1 MSPVA
6 GPPALDEFRTP
17 RPIAGWRVVA
27 TAFWL
32 AVFAWGLGFYSLS
45 LYVHQLGEAGWS
57 GTLLSAAT
65 TGYFLLGAAAIQVV
79 ERAAARFGRRRVA
92 LAGVLLLAGG
102 VAALPRAGH
111 PALLLGAYAVMA
123 LGWAA
128 TSGTAISHVIGQ
140 WFEQRRG
147 LALNL
152 ALTGASASGFLVIP
166 PMAWAV
172 AHWGVGDGLAG
183 VAGVLAV
190 VTVAVVAWNL
200 PEPAGGGTAGGQGA
214 PGSAHARGA
223 DDEQDRQ
230 DVGDSQGAHGERE
243 APRTQGT
250 HGASAATAASLAAEP
265 LARVTALFAIGWLA
279 QVAFLSQQMPL
290 LVPKVGVA
298 AATAAVAATT
308 AASLVGRLLLST
320 VIDRIDH
327 RLATAASYAV
337 QAVGMVLLLV
347 SDAPGLVLVGC
358 CLFGL
363 SVGNVITLPAIFAQR
378 EFAPVRY
385 GAVVNRVWTVGQ
397 TLFAL
402 GPIGAGA
409 LLAATGTPAWTIA
422 ACLVM
427 QLAAAALCAGRRR
440 QRPWVS

>member
-32 AVFAWGLGFYSLS
+32 AVFAWGLGVYSLS

-79 ERAAARFGRRRVA
+79 ERAAAAFGRRRVA

-172 AHWGVGDGLAG
+172 AHWGVADGLAW
-183 VAGVLAV
+183 VAAALAV
-190 VTVAVVAWNL
+190 VTVAVVAANL
-200 PEPAGGGTAGGQGA
+200 PEPAGRGTAGALGA
-214 PGSAHARGA
+214 PGSVRATDANDGQHEQH
-223 DDEQDRQ
+223 EQDA
-230 DVGDSQGAHGERE
+230 QGAQ
-243 APRTQGT
+243 T
-250 HGASAATAASLAAEP
+250 ATATAAEP

-308 AASLVGRLLLST
+308 AASLVGRLLLAT

-337 QAVGMVLLLV
+337 QAAGMALLLV
-347 SDAPGLVLVGC
+347 SDAPVAVLVGC

-378 EFAPVRY
+378 EFAPARY

-409 LLAATGTPAWTIA
+409 LIAATGTPAWTLA
-422 ACLVM
+422 ACLAM
-427 QLAAAALCAGRRR
+427 QLTAAALCAAPRR
-440 QRPWVS
+440 QCPRAS

>member
-79 ERAAARFGRRRVA
+79 ERAAAAFGRRRVA

-200 PEPAGGGTAGGQGA
+200 PEPAGRRGGAGPA
-214 PGSAHARGA
+214 P
-223 DDEQDRQ
+223 
-230 DVGDSQGAHGERE
+230 
-243 APRTQGT
+243 APE
-250 HGASAATAASLAAEP
+250 AATAGVASRHEP
-265 LARVTALFAIGWLA
+265 LGRVTALFAIGWLA

-320 VIDRIDH
+320 VIDRVDH
-327 RLATAASYAV
+327 RAATATSYAV
-337 QAVGMVLLLV
+337 QAVGMALLLV
-347 SDAPGLVLVGC
+347 SDAPGVVLVGC

-363 SVGNVITLPAIFAQR
+363 SVGNVITLPAVFAQR
-378 EFAPVRY
+378 DFAPGRY

-409 LLAATGTPAWTIA
+409 LIAATGSPAWTIA
-422 ACLVM
+422 ACGAA
-427 QLAAAALCAGRRR
+427 QIAAATLCLGRRAR
-440 QRPWVS
+440 AARPL

>member
-1 MSPVA
+1 MTPVA

-172 AHWGVGDGLAG
+172 AHWGVGDGLAW

-190 VTVAVVAWNL
+190 VTVVVVAWNL
-200 PEPAGGGTAGGQGA
+200 PEPAGRGTVGGQGA
-214 PGSAHARGA
+214 PGGQGPQTANASATATA
-223 DDEQDRQ
+223 TATATA
-230 DVGDSQGAHGERE
+230 SAS
-243 APRTQGT
+243 
-250 HGASAATAASLAAEP
+250 ASAAAAAAAAASLATEP

-298 AATAAVAATT
+298 AATAAVASTT

-402 GPIGAGA
+402 GPMGAGA

-427 QLAAAALCAGRRR
+427 QLAAAALCAGRPSRDAAAR
-440 QRPWVS
+440 

>member
-1 MSPVA
+1 MNA
-6 GPPALDEFRTP
+6 PAPRLDEFRTP

-27 TAFWL
+27 TAFWM

-45 LYVHQLGEAGWS
+45 LYVHRLGEAGWS

-65 TGYFLLGAAAIQVV
+65 TGYFLLGAAAIQGV

-111 PALLLGAYAVMA
+111 PALLLAAYATMA

-172 AHWGVGDGLAG
+172 AHWGVADGLAG
-183 VAGVLAV
+183 VAAVLAV
-190 VTVAVVAWNL
+190 ATLAAVAWNL
-200 PEPAGGGTAGGQGA
+200 PEPAGRGAVGAGADAGHPGAGTGAGGAQA
-214 PGSAHARGA
+214 
-223 DDEQDRQ
+223 
-230 DVGDSQGAHGERE
+230 SQGPADANASNT
-243 APRTQGT
+243 APSPTVAR
-250 HGASAATAASLAAEP
+250 ATEP

-298 AATAAVAATT
+298 AA
-308 AASLVGRLLLST
+308 
-320 VIDRIDH
+320 
-327 RLATAASYAV
+327 
-337 QAVGMVLLLV
+337 
-347 SDAPGLVLVGC
+347 
-358 CLFGL
+358 
-363 SVGNVITLPAIFAQR
+363 
-378 EFAPVRY
+378 
-385 GAVVNRVWTVGQ
+385 
-397 TLFAL
+397 
-402 GPIGAGA
+402 
-409 LLAATGTPAWTIA
+409 
-422 ACLVM
+422 
-427 QLAAAALCAGRRR
+427 
-440 QRPWVS
+440 

>member
-1 MSPVA
+1 MTPVA

-190 VTVAVVAWNL
+190 VTVVVVAWNL
-200 PEPAGGGTAGGQGA
+200 PEPAGRGMAGGKGAQDGQGPQTA
-214 PGSAHARGA
+214 
-223 DDEQDRQ
+223 Q
-230 DVGDSQGAHGERE
+230 
-243 APRTQGT
+243 T
-250 HGASAATAASLAAEP
+250 ASANANANANAASLAAEP
-265 LARVTALFAIGWLA
+265 LARITALFAIGWLA

-378 EFAPVRY
+378 EFAPGRY

-427 QLAAAALCAGRRR
+427 QLAAAALCAGRPSGGAAAR
-440 QRPWVS
+440 

>member
-1 MSPVA
+1 MNA
-6 GPPALDEFRTP
+6 PAPRLDEFRTP

-27 TAFWL
+27 TAFWM

-45 LYVHQLGEAGWS
+45 LYVHRLGEAGWS

-65 TGYFLLGAAAIQVV
+65 TGYFLLGAAAIQGV

-111 PALLLGAYAVMA
+111 PALLLAAYATMA

-172 AHWGVGDGLAG
+172 AHWGVADGLAG
-183 VAGVLAV
+183 VAAVLAV
-190 VTVAVVAWNL
+190 ATLAAVAWNL
-200 PEPAGGGTAGGQGA
+200 PEPAGRGAVGAGADAGHPGAGTGAGGTRA
-214 PGSAHARGA
+214 
-223 DDEQDRQ
+223 
-230 DVGDSQGAHGERE
+230 SQGPADANASNT
-243 APRTQGT
+243 APSPTVAR
-250 HGASAATAASLAAEP
+250 ATEP

-308 AASLVGRLLLST
+308 AASLVGRLLLAT

-337 QAVGMVLLLV
+337 QAVGMVLLLA
-347 SDAPGLVLVGC
+347 SDAPAAVLVGC

-378 EFAPVRY
+378 EFAPARY

-427 QLAAAALCAGRRR
+427 QLAAAALCAGPRHRA
-440 QRPWVS
+440 

>member
-1 MSPVA
+1 MST
-6 GPPALDEFRTP
+6 PAARIDEFRAP

-27 TAFWL
+27 TAFWM

-45 LYVHQLGEAGWS
+45 LYVHRLGEAGWS

-65 TGYFLLGAAAIQVV
+65 TGYFLLGAAAIQGV

-111 PALLLGAYAVMA
+111 PALLLAAYATMA

-172 AHWGVGDGLAG
+172 AHWGVADGLAG
-183 VAGVLAV
+183 VAAVLAV
-190 VTVAVVAWNL
+190 ATLAAVAWNL
-200 PEPAGGGTAGGQGA
+200 PEPAGRGAVGAGAGAAGADAGRAAGGAQA
-214 PGSAHARGA
+214 SQDPADSAAS
-223 DDEQDRQ
+223 
-230 DVGDSQGAHGERE
+230 V
-243 APRTQGT
+243 
-250 HGASAATAASLAAEP
+250 ASAASADSAASNASSATPSPTAALATEP

-308 AASLVGRLLLST
+308 AASLVGRLLLAT

-337 QAVGMVLLLV
+337 QAVGMVLLLA
-347 SDAPGLVLVGC
+347 SDAPAAVLVGC

-378 EFAPVRY
+378 EFAPARY

-427 QLAAAALCAGRRR
+427 QLAAAALCAGP
-440 QRPWVS
+440 RPRA

>member
-1 MSPVA
+1 MSPVG

-27 TAFWL
+27 AAFWM

-45 LYVHQLGEAGWS
+45 LYVHRLGEAGWS

-79 ERAAARFGRRRVA
+79 ERAAAAVGRRRVA
-92 LAGVLLLAGG
+92 LVGVLLLAGG
-102 VAALPRAGH
+102 VAALPRVGH
-111 PALLLGAYAVMA
+111 PAALLVAYAAMA

-128 TSGTAISHVIGQ
+128 TSGTAVSHLIGQ

-172 AHWGVGDGLAG
+172 AHWGAADGLAA
-183 VAGVLAV
+183 VAVLMAV
-190 VTVAVVAWNL
+190 ATVAVIAANL
-200 PEPAGGGTAGGQGA
+200 PEPHARKAGASGASGGGGA
-214 PGSAHARGA
+214 VDAVRAVDPDGSIGTNDTTDRLSAR
-223 DDEQDRQ
+223 R
-230 DVGDSQGAHGERE
+230 
-243 APRTQGT
+243 P
-250 HGASAATAASLAAEP
+250 AEP
-265 LARVTALFAIGWLA
+265 LTRVTALFAIGWLA

-327 RLATAASYAV
+327 RRATAASYAV
-337 QAVGMVLLLV
+337 QAAGMALLLV
-347 SDAPGLVLVGC
+347 SDAPGAVLLGC

-378 EFAPVRY
+378 EFAAARY

-402 GPIGAGA
+402 GPIGAGT
-409 LLAATGTPAWTIA
+409 LLAATGSPAWTIA
-422 ACLVM
+422 ACGAAQLV
-427 QLAAAALCAGRRR
+427 AAGLCWGRRGR
-440 QRPWVS
+440 V

>member
-1 MSPVA
+1 MNA
-6 GPPALDEFRTP
+6 PATRIDEFRAP

-45 LYVHQLGEAGWS
+45 LYVHRLGEAGWS

-65 TGYFLLGAAAIQVV
+65 TGYFLLGAAAIQGV

-111 PALLLGAYAVMA
+111 PALLLAAYATMA

-172 AHWGVGDGLAG
+172 AHWGVADGLAG
-183 VAGVLAV
+183 VAAVLAV
-190 VTVAVVAWNL
+190 ATLAAVAWNL
-200 PEPAGGGTAGGQGA
+200 PERAGRGAVGAGADAGHAGAGTGAGGAQ
-214 PGSAHARGA
+214 P
-223 DDEQDRQ
+223 
-230 DVGDSQGAHGERE
+230 SQGPADATVSNA
-243 APRTQGT
+243 APSPTV
-250 HGASAATAASLAAEP
+250 ALAAEP

-308 AASLVGRLLLST
+308 AASLVGRLLLAT

-337 QAVGMVLLLV
+337 QAVGMVLLLA
-347 SDAPGLVLVGC
+347 SDAPAAVLVGC

-378 EFAPVRY
+378 EFAPARY

-422 ACLVM
+422 VCLVM
-427 QLAAAALCAGRRR
+427 QLAAAALCAGP
-440 QRPWVS
+440 RPRA

>member
-1 MSPVA
+1 MRPRA
-6 GPPALDEFRTP
+6 PAPRLDEFRTP

-27 TAFWL
+27 TAFWM

-45 LYVHQLGEAGWS
+45 LYVHRLGEAGWS

-65 TGYFLLGAAAIQVV
+65 TGYFLLGAAAIQGV

-111 PALLLGAYAVMA
+111 PALLLAAYATMA

-172 AHWGVGDGLAG
+172 AHWGVADGLAG
-183 VAGVLAV
+183 VAAVLAV
-190 VTVAVVAWNL
+190 ATLAAVAWNL
-200 PEPAGGGTAGGQGA
+200 PEPTG
-214 PGSAHARGA
+214 RGA
-223 DDEQDRQ
+223 
-230 DVGDSQGAHGERE
+230 VGAQVSQG
-243 APRTQGT
+243 PSGT
-250 HGASAATAASLAAEP
+250 PGTSGTSGTSAATAAALATEP

-320 VIDRIDH
+320 VIDRVDH

-337 QAVGMVLLLV
+337 QAVGMVLLLA
-347 SDAPGLVLVGC
+347 SDAPAAVLVGC

-378 EFAPVRY
+378 EFAPARY

-427 QLAAAALCAGRRR
+427 QLAAAALCAGPRHRA
-440 QRPWVS
+440 

>member
-1 MSPVA
+1 MNA
-6 GPPALDEFRTP
+6 PAPRLDEFRTP

-27 TAFWL
+27 TAFWM

-45 LYVHQLGEAGWS
+45 LYVHRLGEAGWS

-65 TGYFLLGAAAIQVV
+65 TGYFLLGAAAIQGV

-111 PALLLGAYAVMA
+111 PALLLAAYATMA

-172 AHWGVGDGLAG
+172 AHWGVADGLAG
-183 VAGVLAV
+183 VAAVLAV
-190 VTVAVVAWNL
+190 ATLAAVAWNL
-200 PEPAGGGTAGGQGA
+200 PEPAG
-214 PGSAHARGA
+214 RGA
-223 DDEQDRQ
+223 VGADAGDAEAGREADGTRASQDRA
-230 DVGDSQGAHGERE
+230 DSA
-243 APRTQGT
+243 
-250 HGASAATAASLAAEP
+250 ASAASAASNASNAAPSPTAALAAEP

-308 AASLVGRLLLST
+308 AASLVGRLMLAT

-337 QAVGMVLLLV
+337 QAVGMVLLLA
-347 SDAPGLVLVGC
+347 SDAPAAVLVGC

-378 EFAPVRY
+378 EFAPARY

-409 LLAATGTPAWTIA
+409 LLAATGTPSWTIG

-427 QLAAAALCAGRRR
+427 QVVAAALCAAPRHRA
-440 QRPWVS
+440 

>member
-1 MSPVA
+1 MGLASMKA
-6 GPPALDEFRTP
+6 PARETDEFRTP

-45 LYVHQLGEAGWS
+45 LYVHRLGEMGWS

-65 TGYFLLGAAAIQVV
+65 TGYFLLGAAAIQGV
-79 ERAAARFGRRRVA
+79 ERAAAAFGRRRVA

-111 PALLLGAYAVMA
+111 PAMLLAAYATMA

-152 ALTGASASGFLVIP
+152 ALTGASASGFMVIP

-172 AHWGVGDGLAG
+172 AHWGVADGLAG
-183 VAGVLAV
+183 VAAVLAV
-190 VTVAVVAWNL
+190 ATLAAVAWNL
-200 PEPAGGGTAGGQGA
+200 PEPAGRGAAGPDAGGADAG
-214 PGSAHARGA
+214 RGA
-223 DDEQDRQ
+223 GGAQASKGLADRA
-230 DVGDSQGAHGERE
+230 DTA
-243 APRTQGT
+243 
-250 HGASAATAASLAAEP
+250 AATATTAANAANAASGPTTAIAVEP

-308 AASLVGRLLLST
+308 AASLVGRLLLAT

-337 QAVGMVLLLV
+337 QAVGMVLLLA
-347 SDAPGLVLVGC
+347 SDAPAAVLVGC

-378 EFAPVRY
+378 EFAPTRY

-427 QLAAAALCAGRRR
+427 QLAAAALCVGPGGRA
-440 QRPWVS
+440 

>member
-1 MSPVA
+1 MTPVA

-172 AHWGVGDGLAG
+172 AHWGVGDGLAW

-190 VTVAVVAWNL
+190 VTVVVVAWNL
-200 PEPAGGGTAGGQGA
+200 PEPAGRGTVGGQGA
-214 PGSAHARGA
+214 PGGQGPQTANASATATA
-223 DDEQDRQ
+223 TATATA
-230 DVGDSQGAHGERE
+230 SAS
-243 APRTQGT
+243 
-250 HGASAATAASLAAEP
+250 ASAAAAAAAAASLATEP

-427 QLAAAALCAGRRR
+427 QLAAAALCAGRPSRDAAAR
-440 QRPWVS
+440 